1 MGCDNI
7 VQAVLHRQDYI
18 ENMRKSTCTK
28 RCDLSLNAASFTA
41 EDKAWVTCPKG
52 ALVGFTDIS

>member
-1 MGCDNI
+1 LR
-7 VQAVLHRQDYI
+7 QLLYRQDYI

-41 EDKAWVTCPKG
+41 EDKAWVTSPKG
-52 ALVGFTDIS
+52 AILGFTDIT